1 MIENYKITLT
11 PITPIHI
18 GNGQEIFPYE
28 YIVKNGYLYKFN
40 AMDLYDNLGEEQK
53 NKFNEYAQKSLIE
66 LRTYIT
72 QIYNESLGYEIKIEA
87 SNEFIYNYDKKIQGA
102 KNSNEENSFIVNDFV
117 NINNKAYIPA
127 STLKGAI
134 KSAYL
139 YDLGDCNKKFDYKV
153 IKNNK
158 GIKEIIDNNDKKN
171 KKSKSNIYEKDIL
184 QKTNAFD
191 DPFKSV
197 KISDSDLLENILKVY
212 NINVYTYNQKKYI
225 FEKRMSSYNLC
236 TKSVLS
242 TNDEI
247 KFNINLNL
255 FKGYYNKGKVKKEIT
270 KFDILDALNLKS
282 LDVIDN
288 EIEFYENKAKYNETL
303 EVYEKLKKI
312 HDDLDKDSE
321 ALIRIGKGIGF
332 DSTTFNLVNTNKI
345 DINSRSLVEAIYPLG
360 WAVIKFV

>member
-72 QIYNESLGYEIKIEA
+72 QIYDERLGYEAKIEA
-87 SNEFIYNYDKKIQGA
+87 SDEFIYNYDKKIQGA

-158 GIKEIIDNNDKKN
+158 GRIDNNRSEKY
-171 KKSKSNIYEKDIL
+171 KSNIYEKDIL

-197 KISDSDLLENILKVY
+197 KISDSDLLENVLRLY
-212 NINVYTYNQKKYI
+212 NINIYTYKKKKCVFKKGIPFY
-225 FEKRMSSYNLC
+225 SLC

-282 LDVIDN
+282 LDIIDN

-332 DSTTFNLVNTNKI
+332 DSTTFNLVNTNKV
-345 DINSRSLVEAIYPLG
+345 DINSRSLVEEIYPLG